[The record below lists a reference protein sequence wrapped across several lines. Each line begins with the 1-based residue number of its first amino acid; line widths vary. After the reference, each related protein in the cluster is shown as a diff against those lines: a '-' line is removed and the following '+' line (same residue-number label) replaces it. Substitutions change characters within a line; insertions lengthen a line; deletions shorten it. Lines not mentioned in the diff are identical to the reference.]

1 MILNDD
7 TDTYETVLM
16 LLFYFSSVEEQSL
29 IFSLD
34 QTEAL
39 FKPYHMRS
47 MGELF
52 SQGGAS
58 TVSEAQD
65 NLFTKLKEE
74 PEELAQLAPMPG
86 DAIIALDFGQSATR
100 HYFNHSPYNTFTLF
114 TSSTP
119 DYKSPPILHA

>member
-1 MILNDD
+1 MCN
-7 TDTYETVLM
+7 
-16 LLFYFSSVEEQSL
+16 
-29 IFSLD
+29 
-34 QTEAL
+34 
-39 FKPYHMRS
+39 

-58 TVSEAQD
+58 SSEAED
-65 NLFTKLKEE
+65 ILFTKLKEE

-100 HYFNHSPYNTFTLF
+100 HYFNHSPYNSFTLF

-119 DYKSPPILHA
+119 DYKSTPILHAWTLAPSLGSPYSTSQFTTNHARTLPRS